1 MINTV
6 EQKNIL
12 TDKMLRKHNYLR
24 ISLTE
29 KCNLRCT
36 YCMPAD
42 GVQLTPKNSL
52 MNVDEIFSIAKIF
65 VDHGVN
71 KIRLTGGEP
80 LVRKDF
86 SEILKRLNSLNADLS
101 LTTNGILVDRF
112 IDDFKAYNLRSINVS
127 LDTLQADKFK
137 FITRR
142 DQFLK
147 AYENISLLVQNG
159 FNIKL
164 NVVLIKNFN
173 DDEIKSF
180 INLTKDLPIVVRFI
194 EFMPFNGNNWDKS
207 KLVTQKDILHDV
219 VSYFGS
225 DKLVKLEDNL
235 NFISR
240 DYQISGF
247 MGSFGIISSVS
258 NPFCDGCNRIRL
270 TANGK
275 LKNCLFSND
284 ETDIL
289 SSLRN
294 NETIEPLIAKTV
306 YKKFAIRANMDTFK
320 KLNNPELHSK
330 NRSMLTIGG

>member
-159 FNIKL
+159 FKIKL

-225 DKLVKLEDNL
+225 DKLVKLEDNQ

-306 YKKFAIRANMDTFK
+306 YKKFAIRANMNTFK

>member
-80 LVRKDF
+80 LVRKDL

-147 AYENISLLVQNG
+147 VYENISLLVQNG
-159 FNIKL
+159 FKIKL

-225 DKLVKLEDNL
+225 DKLVKLEDNQ

>member
-86 SEILKRLNSLNADLS
+86 SEILKRLNSLDADLS

-225 DKLVKLEDNL
+225 DKLVKLEDNQ

>member
-147 AYENISLLVQNG
+147 VYENISLLVQNG

>member
-86 SEILKRLNSLNADLS
+86 SEILKRLNSLDADLS

-159 FNIKL
+159 FKIKL

-225 DKLVKLEDNL
+225 DKLVKLEDNQ

>member
-147 AYENISLLVQNG
+147 TYENISLLVQNG
-159 FNIKL
+159 FKIKL

>member
-159 FNIKL
+159 FKIKL

>member
-86 SEILKRLNSLNADLS
+86 SEILKRLNSLDADLS

>member
-86 SEILKRLNSLNADLS
+86 SEILKRLNSSNADLS

-159 FNIKL
+159 FKIKL

>member
-86 SEILKRLNSLNADLS
+86 SEILKRLNSLDADLS

-147 AYENISLLVQNG
+147 VYENISLLVQNG
-159 FNIKL
+159 FKIKL

-225 DKLVKLEDNL
+225 DKLVKLEDNQ

>member
-86 SEILKRLNSLNADLS
+86 SEILKRLNSLDADLS

-127 LDTLQADKFK
+127 LDTLQAG
-137 FITRR
+137 
-142 DQFLK
+142 
-147 AYENISLLVQNG
+147 AHQNY
-159 FNIKL
+159 N
-164 NVVLIKNFN
+164 
-173 DDEIKSF
+173 S
-180 INLTKDLPIVVRFI
+180 
-194 EFMPFNGNNWDKS
+194 
-207 KLVTQKDILHDV
+207 HH
-219 VSYFGS
+219 
-225 DKLVKLEDNL
+225 
-235 NFISR
+235 
-240 DYQISGF
+240 
-247 MGSFGIISSVS
+247 
-258 NPFCDGCNRIRL
+258 
-270 TANGK
+270 
-275 LKNCLFSND
+275 
-284 ETDIL
+284 
-289 SSLRN
+289 
-294 NETIEPLIAKTV
+294 AKV
-306 YKKFAIRANMDTFK
+306 A
-320 KLNNPELHSK
+320 P
-330 NRSMLTIGG
+330 

>member
-147 AYENISLLVQNG
+147 VYENISLLVQNG
-159 FNIKL
+159 FKIKL

>member
-147 AYENISLLVQNG
+147 TYENISLLVQNG
-159 FNIKL
+159 FKIKL

-225 DKLVKLEDNL
+225 DKLVKLEDNQ

-306 YKKFAIRANMDTFK
+306 YKKFAIRANMNTFK

>member
-86 SEILKRLNSLNADLS
+86 SEILKRLNSLDADLS

-147 AYENISLLVQNG
+147 VYENISLLVQNG
-159 FNIKL
+159 FKIKL

>member
-1 MINTV
+1 
-6 EQKNIL
+6 
-12 TDKMLRKHNYLR
+12 
-24 ISLTE
+24 
-29 KCNLRCT
+29 
-36 YCMPAD
+36 MPAD
-42 GVQLTPKNSL
+42 GVQLSPKNSL

-173 DDEIKSF
+173 DDEIF
-180 INLTKDLPIVVRFI
+180 IPITKMRSI
-194 EFMPFNGNNWDKS
+194 EFI
-207 KLVTQKDILHDV
+207 T
-219 VSYFGS
+219 
-225 DKLVKLEDNL
+225 
-235 NFISR
+235 
-240 DYQISGF
+240 
-247 MGSFGIISSVS
+247 
-258 NPFCDGCNRIRL
+258 
-270 TANGK
+270 
-275 LKNCLFSND
+275 
-284 ETDIL
+284 
-289 SSLRN
+289 
-294 NETIEPLIAKTV
+294 
-306 YKKFAIRANMDTFK
+306 
-320 KLNNPELHSK
+320 
-330 NRSMLTIGG
+330 